1 VLLPAEGLVTHD
13 ASGKS
18 FSSMDAVLASH
29 FSSNHALRCCSC
41 DTEQTTQCTTTK
53 RITRV
58 SDILVLQLRC
68 NTSDGAYVKI
78 FEQPSFPLLLDVR
91 HVTDAVNETEYEL
104 EGVVL
109 HHGLNMSTGHYT
121 VLVRHKCASDHIW
134 GLHLNDAKVP
144 EPVTHSVMSDITS
157 RDGRRIDLEKGN
169 LVYSGKPY
177 LLLYVRKHHRRA
189 QPAMA
194 FLTGALIS
202 IENLC
207 VSLTIFDR

>member
-1 VLLPAEGLVTHD
+1 MRGAAAVAIQSRPPSALQPSASLVYLIFLCCNYVAILPMGHTSKYSNSPVSLIFWTFVTHD
-13 ASGKS
+13 MQMR
-18 FSSMDAVLASH
+18 SMTPSMN
-29 FSSNHALRCCSC
+29 SRALFF
-41 DTEQTTQCTTTK
+41 T
-53 RITRV
+53 
-58 SDILVLQLRC
+58 
-68 NTSDGAYVKI
+68 
-78 FEQPSFPLLLDVR
+78 
-91 HVTDAVNETEYEL
+91 
-104 EGVVL
+104 
-109 HHGLNMSTGHYT
+109 HGLNMSTGHYT